1 MSYNIRY
8 FINKSLYNGIFSID
22 SLRLIKFCIYIT
34 LFFGVSLLL
43 AEFYD
48 NPFSSVSDFAILAS
62 HWWMS
67 EVVVFGL
74 FYLISINK
82 YVFSV
87 SFSFT
92 IVSSTITAY

>member
-1 MSYNIRY
+1 MLYNIRY

-62 HWWMS
+62 HWLMI